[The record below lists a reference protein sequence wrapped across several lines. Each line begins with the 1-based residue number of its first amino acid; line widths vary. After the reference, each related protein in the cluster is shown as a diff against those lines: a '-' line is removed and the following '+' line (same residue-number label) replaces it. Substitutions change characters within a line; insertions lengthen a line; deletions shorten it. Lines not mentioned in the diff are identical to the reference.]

1 MRDILSDA
9 EKQAANEGRNP
20 DVLNGKLD
28 APKLPRR
35 FYKSVGI
42 ADHEDGA
49 SITLDEKPIRTP
61 GKRLLKLPNREAAR
75 LAAGEW
81 EAQETEINPLKMPVT
96 RIANTAIDGVA
107 DEAQAVFEDILKYAS
122 SDLLC
127 YRAESPQGLVDKQC
141 RFWDPLLDWADQ
153 ELGARFETG
162 TGITHVAQ
170 PKDALVAYEQRLKL
184 YDAPFNLACLHT
196 MTSLSGSAIIALAL
210 AEDVLAAE
218 DAWKAAHVEEDW
230 NISLWGEDFEAAK
243 MRQQKSEEFFAADR
257 LLKALTG

>member
-1 MRDILSDA
+1 MRDILSDQ
-9 EKQAANEGRNP
+9 ENQLSQDDRNP
-20 DVLNGKLD
+20 DVLNRKLD
-28 APKLPRR
+28 APKLPKR
-35 FYKSVGI
+35 FYRTVGVV
-42 ADHEDGA
+42 ANDDGSA
-49 SITLDEKPIRTP
+49 ITLDEKPVRTP
-61 GKRLLKLPNREAAR
+61 GKRLLKLPTHDAAK
-75 LAAGEW
+75 LVAAEW

-127 YRAESPQGLVDKQC
+127 YRAESPQGLADNQ
-141 RFWDPLLDWADQ
+141 RHFWDPLLDWADQ

-170 PKDALVAYEQRLKL
+170 PKDALNAYAQRLKTH
-184 YDAPFNLACLHT
+184 DAPFNLACLHT

-210 AEDVLAAE
+210 ADGALSVD
-218 DAWKAAHVEEDW
+218 DAWKTAHVDEDW

-243 MRQQKSEEFFAADR
+243 MREQRSEEFFAAHR
-257 LLKALTG
+257 LLQALIH